1 MNMIKIKEDIIP
13 EIEEI
18 MNLYE
23 DAEWYAYTKD
33 RIRLKNAIDNSLKV
47 LTAWNN
53 HKLVGLIRVVGD
65 NHTIIYIQDILVLK
79 EYQGQG
85 IGSKLLNLILE
96 KYKSIRQIVLM
107 TDNTKETIGF
117 YKKNGM
123 VDTAEYNGVAFV
135 KYNFNLHG

>member
-1 MNMIKIKEDIIP
+1 MIKIKEDIIP

-107 TDNTKETIGF
+107 TDNTKETISF

-135 KYNFNLHG
+135 KYNLN

>member
-1 MNMIKIKEDIIP
+1 MNKIKIKEDIIP

-107 TDNTKETIGF
+107 TDNTKETISF

-135 KYNFNLHG
+135 KYNLN

>member
-1 MNMIKIKEDIIP
+1 MIKIKEDIIP

-53 HKLVGLIRVVGD
+53 HKLVDLIRVVGD

-123 VDTAEYNGVAFV
+123 VDTVEYNGVAFV
-135 KYNFNLHG
+135 KYNLN

>member
-47 LTAWNN
+47 LTAWDN

-85 IGSKLLNLILE
+85 IGSKLLNLFLE

-135 KYNFNLHG
+135 KYNLN

>member
-1 MNMIKIKEDIIP
+1 MNKIKIKEDIIP
-13 EIEEI
+13 GIEQI

-23 DAEWYAYTKD
+23 DVEWYAYTKD

-47 LTAWNN
+47 ITAWDND
-53 HKLVGLIRVVGD
+53 KLVGLIRIVGD
-65 NHTIIYIQDILVLK
+65 NHTIIYIQDILVLE

-85 IGSKLLNLILE
+85 IGSNLLNLTLE

-107 TDNTKETIGF
+107 TDNTKETISF

-123 VDTAEYNGVAFV
+123 DDTAEYNGVAFV
-135 KYNFNLHG
+135 KYNLN

>member
-107 TDNTKETIGF
+107 TDNTKETISF

-135 KYNFNLHG
+135 KYNLN

>member
-47 LTAWNN
+47 LTAWDN

-135 KYNFNLHG
+135 KYNLN

>member
-1 MNMIKIKEDIIP
+1 MNKIKIKEDIIP

-47 LTAWNN
+47 LTAWEN
-53 HKLVGLIRVVGD
+53 HKLVGLIRIVGD
-65 NHTIIYIQDILVLK
+65 SHTIIYIQDILVLK

-85 IGSKLLNLILE
+85 IGSKLLSLILE

-135 KYNFNLHG
+135 KYNLN

>member
-1 MNMIKIKEDIIP
+1 MNKIKIKEDIIP
-13 EIEEI
+13 EIKEI
-18 MNLYE
+18 MDLYE
-23 DAEWYAYTKD
+23 DVEWYAYTKD

-47 LTAWNN
+47 LTAWDN

-85 IGSKLLNLILE
+85 IGSKLLSLILE

-107 TDNTKETIGF
+107 TDNTKETISF

-123 VDTAEYNGVAFV
+123 LDTGDYNGVAFV
-135 KYNFNLHG
+135 KYNLN

>member
-135 KYNFNLHG
+135 KYNLN

>member
-1 MNMIKIKEDIIP
+1 MNKIKIREGIIP
-13 EIEEI
+13 EIEKI
-18 MNLYE
+18 MGLYE

-33 RIRLKNAIDNSLKV
+33 KIRLKNAFENSLKV
-47 LTAWNN
+47 LTAWDN

-85 IGSKLLNLILE
+85 VGSKLLSLILE

-107 TDNTKETIGF
+107 TDNTIETISF
-117 YKKNGM
+117 YRKNGL

-135 KYNFNLHG
+135 KYNLI